1 MVKTTAFA
9 LLLAGLSTSMATA
22 APGDY
27 DPAYDQGGGYGA
39 VTLDE
44 RVAKLEKKLSGDSQI
59 ELLNR
64 VEQLQSDVL
73 RLRGEVEELTHQLE
87 SAKRLQ
93 KQHYLDLD
101 RRVQAVTP
109 PPPASEQ
116 PPAPEEA
123 PASDQAPSEQPPT
136 NPAPAQ
142 QNPVVVPTPAPAAA
156 PPVTPTPAPSL
167 VPATPAATM
176 PAAPLARPF
185 DASKQPS
192 PAYAASTR
200 TPAPAAPPAGS
211 EARQA
216 AYQKGFNLMTEGK
229 YPEAI
234 KELKGFLAVYPK
246 GEYSDNAAYWL
257 AEAHYVNRDLA
268 AARDSFRKVVKEYPQ
283 AAKVSDAQL
292 KLGYIDYDTGQW
304 ASARETLG
312 EVIKRFPDT
321 SAAKLAQRR
330 LDRMKQEGH

>member
-9 LLLAGLSTSMATA
+9 LLLAGLSSSMATA

-59 ELLNR
+59 ELMNR

-73 RLRGEVEELTHQLE
+73 RLRGEVEELTHHLE

-93 KQHYLDLD
+93 KQQYLDLD
-101 RRVQAVTP
+101 RRVLAITP
-109 PPPASEQ
+109 PPPATEQ
-116 PPAPEEA
+116 PATPEET
-123 PASDQAPSEQPPT
+123 PTSEQAPSEQPPT

-142 QNPVVVPTPAPAAA
+142 QTPVVVPAPTPPATA
-156 PPVTPTPAPSL
+156 PVTPTPASSP
-167 VPATPAATM
+167 VPAAPGTAIPATPLSR
-176 PAAPLARPF
+176 PVDAP
-185 DASKQPS
+185 KQPS

-200 TPAPAAPPAGS
+200 TPVPAAPSAGS

-234 KELKGFLAVYPK
+234 KELKGFLAAYPK

-268 AARDSFRKVVKEYPQ
+268 AARESFRKVVKEYPQ

-304 ASARETLG
+304 AAARENLG
-312 EVIKRFPDT
+312 EVIRRFPDT

-330 LDRMKQEGH
+330 LDKMKQEGH